1 MNVSEIIILLLVYSG
16 LLIFFLSP
24 YREIEQIKES
34 NDQVF
39 FRSVFKN
46 NLVNIVFQKKALFAL
61 MLLAI
66 ALISIQLL
74 FDGAEWHYNAHSGY
88 PSISNKLPAFFVMGS
103 VVIYTIILLLSFAYM
118 KTIKNMKEA
127 KELE

>member
-1 MNVSEIIILLLVYSG
+1 MNVSEIVILLLVYSG
-16 LLIFFLSP
+16 LLTFFLSP

-46 NLVNIVFQKKALFAL
+46 NLENIVFQKKALFAL
-61 MLLAI
+61 MLLGI

-74 FDGAEWHYNAHSGY
+74 FDSAEWHYNAHSGY
-88 PSISNKLPAFFVMGS
+88 PRSEEHTSELQSRGHLVCR
-103 VVIYTIILLLSFAYM
+103 LLLEKKKPLSLH
-118 KTIKNMKEA
+118 INQHE
-127 KELE
+127 